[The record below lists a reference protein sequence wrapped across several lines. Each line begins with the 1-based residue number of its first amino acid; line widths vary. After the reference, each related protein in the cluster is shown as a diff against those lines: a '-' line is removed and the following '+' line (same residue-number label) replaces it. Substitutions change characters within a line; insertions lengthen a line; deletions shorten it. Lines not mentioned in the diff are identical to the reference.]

1 MRNLRLFPFLI
12 LLLSAFAQANA
23 LSDVNVVSFKGPV
36 GTTKI
41 SPANGSSTAYLMNVS
56 GQKSVC
62 FKTYTTTEVFIA
74 SATAIG
80 ANGYPL
86 TAKGDTLCM
95 DLLNGTTLYFYGNGA
110 GADVRAI
117 FAR

>member
-1 MRNLRLFPFLI
+1 MRKFLLPVLLF
-12 LLLSAFAQANA
+12 LSVTAFAAI
-23 LSDVNVVSFKGPV
+23 SDVSVVSFKGPI

-41 SPANGSSTAYLMNVS
+41 SPPNGSTSAYIMNFP

-62 FKTYTTTEVFIA
+62 FKTYTATEVFLSTGA
-74 SATAIG
+74 SVG

-86 TAKGDTLCM
+86 TSKGDTFCA
-95 DLLNGTTLYFYGNGA
+95 DLLSGTTIYLYGNGV